1 MSINYQDDPKFPTMW
16 EISTRPW
23 MYELSKKYSRNIT
36 NILMIPMS
44 EFESLK
50 AQGVD
55 IVWMMGVWNLGVFT
69 KKRYYFSIDYLPSN
83 RQIWTRI

>member
-1 MSINYQDDPKFPTMW
+1 MSLDFQNETKYPTMW

-23 MYELSKKYSRNIT
+23 MYELSKKYSRNMT

-44 EFESLK
+44 EFHSLK

-55 IVWMMGVWNLGVFT
+55 IVWMMGVWKLGIYRLIVI
-69 KKRYYFSIDYLPSN
+69 K
-83 RQIWTRI
+83 